1 VNNKPVVAIGGTKLI
16 DLDDRAQFYY
26 LLLALM
32 VVVYVVL
39 RRVLASNFGR
49 VLSGIRV
56 NEHRMRAL
64 GFPVERYQ
72 LGAYVLSGTLAGL
85 SGYFAAVQFGF
96 VNPEIASWHQSGA
109 VLMMVILG
117 GMGTLHGSI
126 VGAFAFVLLEDL
138 FKNQQV
144 FGAFAKHWQLAM
156 GALIVAVAVFLPRGL
171 AGLGAALRRRR
182 SGDAT
187 DA

>member
-1 VNNKPVVAIGGTKLI
+1 
-16 DLDDRAQFYY
+16 
-26 LLLALM
+26 
-32 VVVYVVL
+32 
-39 RRVLASNFGR
+39 
-49 VLSGIRV
+49 
-56 NEHRMRAL
+56 
-64 GFPVERYQ
+64 
-72 LGAYVLSGTLAGL
+72 
-85 SGYFAAVQFGF
+85 
-96 VNPEIASWHQSGA
+96 
-109 VLMMVILG
+109 
-117 GMGTLHGSI
+117 MGTLHGSI

-144 FGAFAKHWQLAM
+144 FGAFAKHWQLTM